1 MQIYYQFPRRERNP
15 PNRDL
20 TGPFLSSL
28 QGDSGGPLLYLDNS
42 SDQYYV
48 VGIVSF
54 GVKCA
59 LPEFPGVYTKVGH
72 FLGWIRSVVET
83 T

>member
-1 MQIYYQFPRRERNP
+1 MQLLFQLPRREKNP
-15 PNRDL
+15 PNGDL
-20 TGPFLSSL
+20 TSPSFFL
-28 QGDSGGPLLYLDNS
+28 QGDSGGPLLYVDNS

-48 VGIVSF
+48 VGVVSF

-72 FLGWIRSVVET
+72 FLGWIRNVVEST
-83 T
+83 